1 MIKIS
6 NLKKSY
12 NTVEVLKNI
21 NLEINTGEI
30 YGLVGASGAGKST
43 LLRCINGLVSYD
55 DGSLTVDGIEISN
68 LQHESLNLFRKNI
81 GMVFQHFSLL
91 ERLNVFDNIAL
102 PMRHSNYPKDK
113 IQDRVYEL
121 LSLVGL
127 EDKKNAKPRELSG
140 GQKQRVAIARA
151 LSLNPKIL
159 LCDEATSSLDPNIA
173 KSILNLINEINKKYK
188 MTVIVVTHQ
197 MEVVRMICDRMAFL
211 KNGELIT
218 NGVVSDIF
226 INQSNSLSDLIGE
239 DNLCTLPT
247 TGENLKIIV
256 HQNQEHSSLLAKL
269 GARMDY
275 KIIWANTQNYKGDVI
290 STFVINVDNKHDAE
304 KILKNENI
312 PYELIKN

>member
-12 NTVEVLKNI
+12 NTVEVLKDI

-55 DGSLTVDGIEISN
+55 DGSLTVDGIEVSH
-68 LQHESLNLFRKNI
+68 LQHNALNLFRKNI

-102 PMRHSNYPKDK
+102 PMRHSNYPKNQ
-113 IQDRVYEL
+113 IQDRVHEL

-127 EDKKNAKPRELSG
+127 EDKKNARPKELSG

-159 LCDEATSSLDPNIA
+159 LCDEATSALDPNIA

-211 KNGELIT
+211 KDGALIT
-218 NGVVSDIF
+218 NGIVSDIF
-226 INQSNSLSDLIGE
+226 INQSHSLTDLIGE

-247 TGENLKIIV
+247 TGENLKLVI
-256 HQNQEHSSLLAKL
+256 HQQEEHSSLLAEL
-269 GARMDY
+269 GAALTY
-275 KIIWANTQNYKGDVI
+275 KIVWANTQNYKGSII
-290 STFVINVDNKHDAE
+290 STFVINVSNTPLAE
-304 KILKNENI
+304 TILKERNI